1 VAQKIQP
8 SPSMLVYLFADRI
21 FQQGERAKWKT
32 MVPCKEDVTVAAKDL
47 AAGLLTVSFWNLRE
61 QRLIRF
67 EPSQKQTLF
76 VGSSPALRIVKVNHI
91 EQNDFIGRIALESLI
106 LTSLSDHEDDDV
118 SNLLKQ
124 HLLVPG
130 AWPEVQLYEQ
140 LIGMPAKEAL
150 IFGYIENSRGEDP
163 VEVRKPV
170 TLGRVGSGPLRLAEG
185 LEPRCEKI
193 AALEGRFDDFA
204 LRMQSFQTAEAEIYA
219 LLLDECAGA
228 IERSITNRD
237 LLSDSD
243 GGSEVYGSPRDRV
256 SILSQPVATPGGLFT
271 EMRGRRT
278 LRS

>member
-1 VAQKIQP
+1 MENNGALQGGRHGSSQGP
-8 SPSMLVYLFADRI
+8 CGGTPGRLVL
-21 FQQGERAKWKT
+21 EPKRAK
-32 MVPCKEDVTVAAKDL
+32 
-47 AAGLLTVSFWNLRE
+47 
-61 QRLIRF
+61 
-67 EPSQKQTLF
+67 
-76 VGSSPALRIVKVNHI
+76 AL
-91 EQNDFIGRIALESLI
+91 
-106 LTSLSDHEDDDV
+106 LTSLSDHEDDDFG
-118 SNLLKQ
+118 NLLKQ
-124 HLLVPG
+124 HWLVPG
-130 AWPEVQLYEQ
+130 AWREAQLYEQ

-237 LLSDSD
+237 L
-243 GGSEVYGSPRDRV
+243 PFRFRWW
-256 SILSQPVATPGGLFT
+256 
-271 EMRGRRT
+271 
-278 LRS
+278 

>member
-1 VAQKIQP
+1 MENNGALQGGRHGSSQGP
-8 SPSMLVYLFADRI
+8 CGGTPGRLVL
-21 FQQGERAKWKT
+21 EPKRAK
-32 MVPCKEDVTVAAKDL
+32 
-47 AAGLLTVSFWNLRE
+47 
-61 QRLIRF
+61 
-67 EPSQKQTLF
+67 
-76 VGSSPALRIVKVNHI
+76 AL
-91 EQNDFIGRIALESLI
+91 

-124 HLLVPG
+124 HWLVPG
-130 AWPEVQLYEQ
+130 AWREAQLYEQ

-237 LLSDSD
+237 L
-243 GGSEVYGSPRDRV
+243 PFRFRWW
-256 SILSQPVATPGGLFT
+256 
-271 EMRGRRT
+271 
-278 LRS
+278 